1 MTQMTHEQA
10 PNRQVSDE
18 HAARLQEMYYRG
30 ATPIFA
36 SRTDARFSYALY
48 VPHRLD
54 RMDRASTRLL
64 VAVHG
69 TGRMQALYRDLF
81 AEFAE
86 YHNCIVLAPLFPAGV
101 LGDGNL
107 SGYKYLAEGDIRYD
121 RVMLGMLNEV
131 AASYSVTTRRVL
143 MFGFSG
149 GAHFTH
155 RFTIL
160 HPGRILAASVGAPGS
175 VTLLDT
181 NSPWWVGVA
190 DCEQRFGVKFEP
202 DSLRGLPLHFVVG
215 DADNETW
222 EITFKEGD
230 RYYLPGANDAGRTRG
245 DRIRALAASFERH
258 GAQVRLD
265 VVPGATH
272 DVTAVARYAREFFA
286 EVLAN
291 QA

>member
-1 MTQMTHEQA
+1 MTQSPSQTQ
-10 PNRQVSDE
+10 
-18 HAARLQEMYYRG
+18 AARLKDTYYRG

-36 SRTDARFSYALY
+36 SRFDARFSYTLY

-54 RMDRASTRLL
+54 RVDRARTRIL

-86 YHNCIVLAPLFPAGV
+86 YHNCIVLAPLFPASV

-107 SGYKYLAEGDIRYD
+107 SGYKYMIEGDIRYD
-121 RVMLGMLNEV
+121 RVMLAMIDEV
-131 AASYSVTTRRVL
+131 AADYGVSSERVL

-149 GAHFTH
+149 GAHYTH

-160 HPGRILAASVGAPGS
+160 HPRRILAASVGAPGS
-175 VTLLDT
+175 VTLLDSG
-181 NSPWWVGVA
+181 SPWWVGVA
-190 DCEQRFGVKFEP
+190 NCEELFGVRFDP
-202 DSLRGLPLHFVVG
+202 RSVRSLPMHFVVG

-222 EITFKEGD
+222 EITFNEGD
-230 RYYLPGANDAGRTRG
+230 RNYMPGANDAGRTRG
-245 DRIRALAASFERH
+245 ERIRALAASFERC
-258 GAQVRLD
+258 GAMVRLD

-272 DVTAVARYAREFFA
+272 DVTAVVRYTREFFA
-286 EVLAN
+286 DVL
-291 QA
+291 QSQRLGSD